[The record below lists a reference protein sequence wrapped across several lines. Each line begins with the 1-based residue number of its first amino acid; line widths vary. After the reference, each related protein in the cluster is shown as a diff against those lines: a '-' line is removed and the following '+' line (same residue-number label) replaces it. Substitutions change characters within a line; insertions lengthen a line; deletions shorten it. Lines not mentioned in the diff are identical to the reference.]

1 MCAIGW
7 MRCVCEQKKKLF
19 RVVYL
24 MSVKYSIMRALYT
37 HTDKKRLRVRC
48 EYDRGKKYKGEKYYT
63 TTTTKREYTYRI
75 QFFSFVFRVT
85 ICRT

>member
-1 MCAIGW
+1 MS
-7 MRCVCEQKKKLF
+7 KKKLF

-63 TTTTKREYTYRI
+63 TTKKKRVHI
-75 QFFSFVFRVT
+75 PDPIFFLSFLE
-85 ICRT
+85 

>member
-48 EYDRGKKYKGEKYYT
+48 EYDRGKKYKGENIILQQ
-63 TTTTKREYTYRI
+63 TKKESTHTGSN
-75 QFFSFVFRVT
+75 FFLSFLE
-85 ICRT
+85 